1 MFVPITSEITIEKG
15 SVVKEIATGRLFE
28 VGNRL
33 KNGTDMWGD
42 DPWELTEITPANR
55 DRKAIGYMELAE
67 KYHAEVED
75 SGPAH

>member
-1 MFVPITSEITIEKG
+1 MFVPITSEVTIEKG

-33 KNGTDMWGD
+33 KSGTDVWGD
-42 DPWELTEITPANR
+42 DPWEIREITPGNNSV
-55 DRKAIGYMELAE
+55 KAIGYLELAE

-75 SGPAH
+75 SGPEH